1 MWFEPPVP
9 EFLVQHSALL
19 FCSFAIFILL
29 IHFFGKSR
37 QLMLFT
43 VLLSV
48 VGGSLF
54 VALFYDP
61 APIALSLVIAVLFLY
76 GTVLFV
82 SLSDALLGRLGK
94 LLTNKRGEKWTKEM
108 DYVYLA
114 IGVLGIL
121 TSVNR
126 IEFVTGRFERSDIL
140 APLFLVTAVVIR
152 IIKTRA
158 EIGGWNRP

>member
-1 MWFEPPVP
+1 MP
-9 EFLVQHSALL
+9 
-19 FCSFAIFILL
+19 
-29 IHFFGKSR
+29 
-37 QLMLFT
+37 FT

-54 VALFYDP
+54 VVLFYNP
-61 APIALSLVIAVLFLY
+61 EPIALSLLIAVLFLY
-76 GTVLFV
+76 GAVLFV
-82 SLSDALLGRLGK
+82 WLSDALLGRLGK
-94 LLTNKRGEKWTKEM
+94 YLTKQRGEKWTKEM

-121 TSVNR
+121 ASVNR

-158 EIGGWNRP
+158 EIGGWNRS